1 MPLKKKTGPLPGHSW
16 FAQMQNKELLEDRA
30 FPIVV
35 VAQSLNCK
43 APLKATD
50 CNSHQDWRGRCT
62 LNLPRNQKS
71 TNEESLRGGKQP
83 GIKGKKRALEL
94 E

>member
-1 MPLKKKTGPLPGHSW
+1 MPLKKMGPLPGHSW
-16 FAQMQNKELLEDRA
+16 FAQMQNKELLEERA

-35 VAQSLNCK
+35 IVVAQSLNRK

-50 CNSHQDWRGRCT
+50 CNSDQDWRGRCT

-71 TNEESLRGGKQP
+71 TNEESLRGGNQP
-83 GIKGKKRALEL
+83 GIK
-94 E
+94 